1 MTFLVASEY
10 RGGYYPVN
18 SEVKVRV
25 FPQLLKKP
33 LGFSARTIVDKVNL
47 IYGFVLA
54 ENLPT

>member
-1 MTFLVASEY
+1 M
-10 RGGYYPVN
+10 N